1 VSERVRERAR
11 ERPRLAN
18 TYNQSSA
25 TAFPAHAMS
34 FHPFRG
40 ANVCVV
46 IDFFFICLFSTV
58 KAPHSHR
65 IASRTALV
73 VRRRDASENTTK
85 TPATNARAHM
95 FALAIAETKA
105 AAHRASLV
113 RSVVPTIRQRFFAI
127 DRDLKDRDAAAEA
140 AYIHERDMEALRAL
154 SKKVRVCALEG
165 RDDRSIVRPRI
176 RLAR

>member
-1 VSERVRERAR
+1 
-11 ERPRLAN
+11 
-18 TYNQSSA
+18 
-25 TAFPAHAMS
+25 
-34 FHPFRG
+34 
-40 ANVCVV
+40 
-46 IDFFFICLFSTV
+46 
-58 KAPHSHR
+58 
-65 IASRTALV
+65 
-73 VRRRDASENTTK
+73 
-85 TPATNARAHM
+85 M

-165 RDDRSIVRPRI
+165 RDDRSIVWPRI